1 MLQKVV
7 SLGVEYGNGDFK
19 SYMYTLK
26 VYKRTRWLSF
36 HFCFTFLRCN
46 NLPLPHFGKRILVR
60 LPNCFEN
67 RCSSQQTIL
76 GIQWNFLRIIRFIA
90 DILVTFPLASDLFL
104 KILPSRKITN
114 NSGIY
119 TYWGGNMSREGTAR
133 GKINNFSEAPRC
145 IVFSKKR
152 GHWCIHFLGKYWFFL
167 EILLVVPYLK

>member
-1 MLQKVV
+1 M
-7 SLGVEYGNGDFK
+7 
-19 SYMYTLK
+19 
-26 VYKRTRWLSF
+26 
-36 HFCFTFLRCN
+36 
-46 NLPLPHFGKRILVR
+46 
-60 LPNCFEN
+60 
-67 RCSSQQTIL
+67 L

-104 KILPSRKITN
+104 KIPPSRKITN

-167 EILLVVPYLK
+167 EILLVVRYLTELFFFRAPKFTEKPLVTDSILWPRDFLLNLSLKSDSKLDSSLTPLETHSTQECS